1 MRFHRS
7 LARAVTVA
15 VALCAVSASAEEL
28 AIGAQAPEFKL
39 KNVDGKDYTLAQVAS
54 GKDGKPAAATVVV
67 FTCNH
72 CPFAKAYEPVL
83 LDMAKTYADK
93 DVAFV
98 FINSNDPKVAPDDS
112 YDKMQERAK
121 EKSYTMPYLYDATQE
136 TAKAY
141 GAMVTPHVYLLDSK
155 QMLRYRG
162 RVNDNKEPDKVTT
175 NDLTNAID
183 ALLAGKTVETAET
196 KAFGCGIKWKK
207 TS

>member
-72 CPFAKAYEPVL
+72 CPFAKDWEQRIVELANGYTARGIGAVL
-83 LDMAKTYADK
+83 INANNPDMHPEDGYAE
-93 DVAFV
+93 
-98 FINSNDPKVAPDDS
+98 
-112 YDKMQERAK
+112 MQTRAK
-121 EKSYTMPYLYDATQE
+121 SRGMKIPYVVDDTSAV
-136 TAKAY
+136 ARAF
-141 GAMVTPHVYLLDSK
+141 GASVTPEAFLFDKSGKLVYHGAIDDNRK
-155 QMLRYRG
+155 Q
-162 RVNDNKEPDKVTT
+162 PDKVQARY
-175 NDLTNAID
+175 LKD
-183 ALLAGKTVETAET
+183 ALDAVLAGKAPPVAET
-196 KAFGCGIKWKK
+196 KSLGCGIKFR
-207 TS
+207 S